1 MNIDDFCKSYPE
13 ACGSSI
19 DHYANKWL
27 IEEQVDELLGTAI
40 ASGVVFGDLLV
51 GDGLRDQISHTLFEG
66 VLKLKDNEAMSYNHV
81 REFLI
86 EKIGHGDPSV
96 AGTINSIK
104 GHIGE
109 LQFLKQAGSSA
120 ALAPPSQEGWDIKLN
135 HDGGAA
141 QYIQIKMYDDPSRV
155 IQQMQEVQDKVDH
168 QALIDGH
175 HVIHHVDFAVPYD
188 IADEVTQRAQE
199 LNMHI
204 HVVPIHG
211 MTADDAKH
219 IVEHGIHNIGQ
230 DALQNFFGELFNG
243 TLSAAAL
250 HAAVNGYW
258 MYKGAKDANAF
269 LEDSAISS
277 FISGGGI
284 CSGMVV
290 ENVLRKISIT
300 GGLPT
305 FVVVFATSITARMIL
320 RRIADRRHFV
330 QWAHDSGTNT
340 GNLVVSMAA

>member
-1 MNIDDFCKSYPE
+1 MIIDDFCKSYPE
-13 ACGSSI
+13 ASGSSI
-19 DHYANKWL
+19 DHYADKWL
-27 IEEQVDELLGTAI
+27 IEKQVDDLLGTSI

-51 GDGLRDQISHTLFEG
+51 GDGLRDQISHKLFEG
-66 VLKLKDNEAMSYNHV
+66 VLKLKNDETMSYSQV
-81 REFLI
+81 REFLVDR
-86 EKIGHGDPSV
+86 IGQGDPSV
-96 AGTINSIK
+96 AGIINGIK

-109 LQFLKQAGSSA
+109 MEFLKQAGSSA
-120 ALAPPSQEGWDIKLN
+120 ALAPPNQEGWDIKIN

-168 QALIDGH
+168 QSLIDGQH
-175 HVIHHVDFAVPYD
+175 IIHHVDFAVPYD
-188 IADEVTQRAQE
+188 IADAVKQKAQD
-199 LNMHI
+199 LNLHI
-204 HVVPIHG
+204 HVVPING

-230 DALQNFFGELFNG
+230 EALQNFFGELFSG

-250 HAAVNGYW
+250 HAAVNGYL
-258 MYKGAKDANAF
+258 MYKGAKDATAF
-269 LEDSAISS
+269 IEDTAISS

-290 ENVLRKISIT
+290 ENVMRKMSLA

-305 FVVVFATSITARMIL
+305 FVVVFATSITTRMIL

-330 QWAHDSGTNT
+330 KWAQDSNINT
-340 GNLVVSMAA
+340 GHLVLSLA